1 MRHPASA
8 PLPDGG
14 FALSGLQKQSDPVG
28 RISVYA
34 PSGICSFAGWRLRL
48 IRPTKQSDPVGRI
61 SVYAPSGNVFLYL
74 PKYFALQE
82 GGKPEYPRE
91 LTEVSD
97 RGTTVQPT
105 HLRRER
111 RR

>member
-1 MRHPASA
+1 MAA
-8 PLPDGG
+8 Y
-14 FALSGLQKQSDPVG
+14 ALSGLQKEYRSRRPDK
-28 RISVYA
+28 
-34 PSGICSFAGWRLRL
+34 RLRA
-48 IRPTKQSDPVGRI
+48 IRHLLLCRMAASPYPAYKNSIDPVGRI

-97 RGTTVQPT
+97 RGTMVQPT

>member
-14 FALSGLQKQSDPVG
+14 FALSGLQ
-28 RISVYA
+28 
-34 PSGICSFAGWRLRL
+34 
-48 IRPTKQSDPVGRI
+48 KQSDPVGRI

-97 RGTTVQPT
+97 RGTKVQPT

>member
-14 FALSGLQKQSDPVG
+14 FALSGLQKQSE
-28 RISVYA
+28 
-34 PSGICSFAGWRLRL
+34 
-48 IRPTKQSDPVGRI
+48 PVGRI